1 MGLFATL
8 NHLLNFVAPAL
19 ALAVLLPVFAR
30 MTGRGEAS
38 SRSFALQ
45 SGVNFV
51 ACLAVLIAGL
61 WLGGRDGKML
71 TYAAMVV
78 VCASTQWAMRRR

>member
-19 ALAVLLPVFAR
+19 ALAILMPIFAR
-30 MTGRGEAS
+30 ITGCGKAS
-38 SRSFALQ
+38 NRSFALQ
-45 SGVNFV
+45 SGVNFA
-51 ACLAVLIAGL
+51 ACLAVLITGL